1 MNLYEYQGKRLLA
14 GYGIAIPKGE
24 IAITPEQAGEVGNRL
39 GGEQWMVKA
48 QIRSGGRGEGRIEG
62 NQLTSGVHKADSITS
77 IRRFTNDMLGNKLI
91 TRQTGT
97 EGASVDR
104 VYIEQALVSGKELS
118 MAMLVD
124 AKVKKV
130 VLLYSDKGGTN
141 IESVAAR
148 HPDSIH
154 TLEIDW
160 PQGAPPPQLE
170 SMVKNLDLEA
180 ALAEKAKQ
188 VVNNMYKL
196 FIERDASLVEINP
209 LVVVGDDLVALDAKI
224 AMDENA
230 MFRQQDNQYL
240 EQDNYRLDGRLQAS
254 RDGFNYFKLDGNI
267 GCLAVGA
274 GLSMATI
281 DAIKYLGGEPANFL
295 DLPPDSKVSRSR
307 SAIELVLSSDRIN
320 SVLINVFGGGIMRC
334 DTIADAIL
342 LVNQSSPITVPLI
355 VRLAGTNAAL
365 AIRRLRESMPNIIL
379 ARNMAEAAEQA
390 VALANPIKSDRSEM
404 AGQSPWKSRFKR
416 FVGDRAMKNKKPEH
430 KK

>member
-24 IAITPEQAGEVGNRL
+24 LAITAEQAEEVGNRL

-62 NQLTSGVHKADSITS
+62 NELSSGVHKADSVTN
-77 IRRFTNDMLGNKLI
+77 IRRLTNDMLGNKLI
-91 TRQTGT
+91 TRQTGVA
-97 EGASVDR
+97 GARVER
-104 VYIEQALVSGKELS
+104 VYIEQALVADKQLS

-124 AKVKKV
+124 AKLKKV
-130 VLLYSDKGGTN
+130 VLLYSEQGGTN

-154 TLEIDW
+154 TLEINQ
-160 PQGAPPPQLE
+160 PQGAQREQLE
-170 SMVKNLDLEA
+170 SMTKNLQLDA

-188 VVNNMYKL
+188 VVNNIYKL

-209 LVVVGDDLVALDAKI
+209 LAVVGGDLIALDAKI
-224 AMDENA
+224 ALDENA
-230 MFRQQDNQYL
+230 MFRQADNHYL
-240 EQDNYRLDGRLQAS
+240 EQDNYRVDGRLQAR
-254 RDGFNYFKLDGNI
+254 RDGFNYFKLEGNI
-267 GCLAVGA
+267 GCLSVGA

-281 DAIKYLGGEPANFL
+281 DAIKYLGGEAANFL
-295 DLPPDSKVSRSR
+295 DLPPDSKVSRGR
-307 SAIELVLSSDRIN
+307 SAIELVLANERVK

-342 LVNQSSPITVPLI
+342 LVNQAAPITIPLI

-390 VALANPIKSDRSEM
+390 VALATPMTSHRSDT
-404 AGQSPWKSRFKR
+404 AKQVPWQSRFKH
-416 FVGDRAMKNKKPEH
+416 FVGMPAMKQKK
-430 KK
+430 

>member
-24 IAITPEQAGEVGNRL
+24 IAITPEQAEEVGNRL

-62 NQLTSGVHKADSITS
+62 NELTSGVRKADSITN

-104 VYIEQALVSGKELS
+104 VYIEQALVFGKELS

-124 AKVKKV
+124 SKVKKA

-148 HPDSIH
+148 HPNSIH
-154 TLEIDW
+154 TLEIDH
-160 PQGAPPPQLE
+160 PQGPQPGQLE
-170 SMVKNLDLEA
+170 SLVKNLGLEA

-188 VVNNMYKL
+188 VVNNIYKL

-209 LVVVGDDLVALDAKI
+209 LAVVGDDLVALDAKI
-224 AMDENA
+224 AVDENA

-307 SAIELVLSSDRIN
+307 SAIELVLSSDRVK

-342 LVNQSSPITVPLI
+342 LVNQSSSITVPLI

-365 AIRRLRESMPNIIL
+365 AIRRLRESAPNIIL
-379 ARNMAEAAEQA
+379 AQNMAEAADQA
-390 VALANPIKSDRSEM
+390 VALANPIKSDRSET
-404 AGQSPWKSRFKR
+404 AQSPWQPFPWKSGFKR
-416 FVGDRAMKNKKPEH
+416 FVGARAMKH